1 MNNNTSANEQGS
13 KNHAGFRRRVKKP
26 AGTKRMQSALFYCAR
41 LQTERNGER
50 EAGEAVM
57 NYYDIKNLFTSIH
70 HR

>member
-1 MNNNTSANEQGS
+1 
-13 KNHAGFRRRVKKP
+13 
-26 AGTKRMQSALFYCAR
+26 MQSALFYCAR